1 MEASTPRR
9 TQQQRRE
16 TTRQRVLDAALATL
30 MEKGYAGT
38 STWAI
43 CETGGFSKGTLLYHF
58 KQRHQIFEALMEE
71 LTTQSLTS
79 LKEAI
84 EVADPRERRR
94 AFLDWLW
101 STTEGDFFALGL
113 EILTAARSDPEL
125 RKTVRAGADQ
135 LITLIDNVIDEA
147 VEGMSK
153 LDAKRMTAALQTSV
167 HLVRGIGLDLAI
179 GGDMNFHRKRF
190 EEWRDTLLYS
200 FEPE

>member
-1 MEASTPRR
+1 
-9 TQQQRRE
+9 
-16 TTRQRVLDAALATL
+16 
-30 MEKGYAGT
+30 MEK
-38 STWAI
+38 
-43 CETGGFSKGTLLYHF
+43 
-58 KQRHQIFEALMEE
+58 

-84 EVADPRERRR
+84 EVADPRARRR

-135 LITLIDNVIDEA
+135 LITSSTVSSTRPWKASANPMQHVWRQHFRA
-147 VEGMSK
+147 
-153 LDAKRMTAALQTSV
+153 SV
-167 HLVRGIGLDLAI
+167 HLVRGIGLDMAI
-179 GGDMNFHRKRF
+179 GGDVNFHRKRF